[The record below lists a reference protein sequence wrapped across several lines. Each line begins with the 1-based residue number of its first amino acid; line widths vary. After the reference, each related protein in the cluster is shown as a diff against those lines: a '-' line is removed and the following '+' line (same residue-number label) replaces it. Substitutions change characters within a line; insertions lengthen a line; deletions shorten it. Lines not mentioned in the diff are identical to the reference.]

1 MLQFLLAQRRPEPR
15 TIALASHMAED
26 RESEIYI
33 SADIET
39 DGPVP
44 GTFSM
49 LSFGLAA
56 VATFDGETVSRLDAR
71 AHARYWELVPSGQRF
86 DPEALAVNGLDRDRL
101 TETGQALGD
110 AMRSAARWVE
120 GVARGRRPVL
130 VAYPVAFDWMFL
142 HWYFESF
149 AGSSPFGHGS
159 CVDIRSLYMGA
170 TAVPFAQSSKKHMPG
185 ELQPRTAHTHHALE
199 DAIEQGQLFV
209 NILEWSLTHARQRPM
224 CSPG

>member
-1 MLQFLLAQRRPEPR
+1 MEEPAQ
-15 TIALASHMAED
+15 T
-26 RESEIYI
+26 EIYI

-56 VATFDGETVSRLDAR
+56 VATFDGEVVSRLDAR
-71 AHARYWELVPSGQRF
+71 AHARYWELIPISDRF
-86 DPEALAVNGLDRDRL
+86 DAEALAVNGLDRDRL
-101 TETGQALGD
+101 IATGQSPQD
-110 AMRSAARWVE
+110 AMRSAALWIERI
-120 GVARGRRPVL
+120 AHGRTPVL

-149 AGSSPFGHGS
+149 ADSSPFGHGS

-170 TAVPFAQSSKKHMPG
+170 SGVPFSQSSKKSMPSK
-185 ELQPRTAHTHHALE
+185 LQPRTAHTHHALE

-209 NILEWSLTHARQRPM
+209 NVFEQSLARARHHAM
-224 CSPG
+224 CSS

>member
-1 MLQFLLAQRRPEPR
+1 
-15 TIALASHMAED
+15 MAEVL
-26 RESEIYI
+26 ETEIYI

-49 LSFGLAA
+49 LSFALAA

-71 AHARYWELVPSGQRF
+71 AHAQYWELVPISDRF
-86 DPEALAVNGLDRDRL
+86 EPEALAVNGLDRERL
-101 TETGQALGD
+101 IATGQAPGD
-110 AMRSAARWVE
+110 AMRSAALWVE
-120 GVARGRRPVL
+120 RVARGRRPVL

-142 HWYFESF
+142 HWYFASF

-159 CVDIRSLYMGA
+159 CVDIRSLYMGVA
-170 TAVPFAQSSKKHMPG
+170 SVPFAQSSKKHMPD
-185 ELQPRTAHTHHALE
+185 ELQSRTAHTHHALE
-199 DAIEQGQLFV
+199 DAVEQGQLFA
-209 NILEWSLTHARQRPM
+209 NILERSLAHGRQRPT

>member
-1 MLQFLLAQRRPEPR
+1 
-15 TIALASHMAED
+15 MAEPP
-26 RESEIYI
+26 ETEIYI

-56 VATFDGETVSRLDAR
+56 VATYDGESVTRLDAR
-71 AHARYWELVPSGQRF
+71 AHARYWELVPVGERF
-86 DPEALAVNGLDRDRL
+86 DADALAVNGLDRDRL
-101 TETGQALGD
+101 KETGQD
-110 AMRSAARWVE
+110 PTEAMCSAARWVDRIAV
-120 GVARGRRPVL
+120 GYRPVL

-170 TAVPFAQSSKKHMPG
+170 AGVAFAESSKKHLPD
-185 ELQPRTAHTHHALE
+185 ELQSRTAHTHHALE

-209 NILEWSLTHARQRPM
+209 NIFERSLAQARQRRT
-224 CSPG
+224 CAPG

>member
-1 MLQFLLAQRRPEPR
+1 
-15 TIALASHMAED
+15 MAEPH
-26 RESEIYI
+26 ETEIYI

-56 VATFDGETVSRLDAR
+56 VATFDGESIAPLDAR
-71 AHARYWELVPSGQRF
+71 AHARYWELVPIGERF
-86 DPEALAVNGLDRDRL
+86 DPEALAVNGLDRHRL
-101 TETGQALGD
+101 IETGEHPSE
-110 AMRSAARWVE
+110 AMPSADRWVE
-120 GVARGRRPVL
+120 RIAAGRRPVL

-149 AGSSPFGHGS
+149 AGSSPFGHSS
-159 CVDIRSLYMGA
+159 CVDIRSLYMG
-170 TAVPFAQSSKKHMPG
+170 TEGVPFAESSKRHMPAA
-185 ELQPRTAHTHHALE
+185 LQSRSAHTHHALE

-209 NILEWSLTHARQRPM
+209 NVFERSLARARQRLTSM
-224 CSPG
+224 TE

>member
-1 MLQFLLAQRRPEPR
+1 MKEQPE
-15 TIALASHMAED
+15 T
-26 RESEIYI
+26 EIYI

-49 LSFGLAA
+49 LSFGLVA

-71 AHARYWELVPSGQRF
+71 AHAQYWELVPIGERF

-101 TETGQALGD
+101 IETGQAPGD

-120 GVARGRRPVL
+120 RVARGRRPVL

-149 AGSSPFGHGS
+149 AGSSPFGHGN

-170 TAVPFAQSSKKHMPG
+170 AAVPFAQSSKRHMPDV
-185 ELQPRTAHTHHALE
+185 LQPHTAHTHHALE

-209 NILEWSLTHARQRPM
+209 NVLESSLAHARQNPRY
-224 CSPG
+224 SPGSVAAPSTPTIG

>member
-1 MLQFLLAQRRPEPR
+1 
-15 TIALASHMAED
+15 MAPQPVT
-26 RESEIYI
+26 EIYI

-56 VATFDGETVSRLDAR
+56 VATFDGETMSRLDAR
-71 AHARYWELVPSGQRF
+71 AHARYWELVPISERF
-86 DPEALAVNGLDRDRL
+86 DPEALEVNGLDRDRL
-101 TETGQALGD
+101 AETGQAPRD
-110 AMRSAARWVE
+110 AMRSAALWVE
-120 GVARGRRPVL
+120 RVADDRRPVL

-149 AGSSPFGHGS
+149 AGSSPFGHSG
-159 CVDIRSLYMGA
+159 CVDIRSLYMGDV
-170 TAVPFAQSSKKHMPG
+170 AVPFVLSSKKHMPD

-209 NILEWSLTHARQRPM
+209 NIFERSLARVRSRPM
-224 CSPG
+224 CSSG

>member
-1 MLQFLLAQRRPEPR
+1 
-15 TIALASHMAED
+15 MAEHP
-26 RESEIYI
+26 ETEIYI

-44 GTFSM
+44 GRFSM

-56 VATFDGETVSRLDAR
+56 VATFDGESLTRLNAR
-71 AHARYWELVPSGQRF
+71 AHARYWELVPVGDSF
-86 DPEALAVNGLDRDRL
+86 DSEALAVNGLDRDRL
-101 TETGQALGD
+101 IETGQDPGE

-120 GVARGRRPVL
+120 RVAVGRRPVM

-159 CVDIRSLYMGA
+159 CVDVRSLFMGA
-170 TAVPFAQSSKKHMPG
+170 VGVPFARSSKKHMPDA
-185 ELQPRTAHTHHALE
+185 LQPPTAHTHHALE

-209 NILEWSLTHARQRPM
+209 NVFERALAQSRSRPLA
-224 CSPG
+224 

>member
-1 MLQFLLAQRRPEPR
+1 MTEQPE
-15 TIALASHMAED
+15 T
-26 RESEIYI
+26 EIYI

-49 LSFGLAA
+49 LSFGLVA

-71 AHARYWELVPSGQRF
+71 AHSQYWELVPIGERF

-101 TETGQALGD
+101 IETGQDPGD

-120 GVARGRRPVL
+120 RIALGRRPVL

-142 HWYFESF
+142 HWYFQTF
-149 AGSSPFGHGS
+149 AGSSPFGHSS

-170 TAVPFAQSSKKHMPG
+170 AGVPFAQSSKKHVPD

-209 NILEWSLTHARQRPM
+209 NVLERSLTHARQPPM